1 METMAKYNRSNPAVK
16 RILQEVKEMQSNP
29 SPDFMALPLEEDIFE
44 WQFAILGPRD
54 SEFEGGIYHGRI
66 QLPSDYPF
74 KPPSFMLLTPSGR
87 FEIQKKICLSISN
100 YHPEHWQPS
109 WSVRTALVALIAF
122 MPTNP
127 GGALGS
133 LDYKKEDRRALGIKS
148 REAPPKFG
156 SPERQK
162 LIDEIHEQMLSKA
175 PPVPQTL
182 PNVPNEES
190 NELPASDPSGEHADK
205 VDEGDNTSGS
215 VSDSSSGLPVPESES
230 GVTENTGETSAVE
243 VANHHVPE
251 ASHRENIPRVSSSH
265 QNPAVAIQK
274 PNHDR
279 LLTLAA
285 FGLTL
290 AIMALVIKK
299 FLKIN
304 GLGGFIEGKF

>member
-1 METMAKYNRSNPAVK
+1 
-16 RILQEVKEMQSNP
+16 
-29 SPDFMALPLEEDIFE
+29 EDIFE

-205 VDEGDNTSGS
+205 
-215 VSDSSSGLPVPESES
+215 
-230 GVTENTGETSAVE
+230 
-243 VANHHVPE
+243 
-251 ASHRENIPRVSSSH
+251 
-265 QNPAVAIQK
+265 
-274 PNHDR
+274 
-279 LLTLAA
+279 
-285 FGLTL
+285 
-290 AIMALVIKK
+290 
-299 FLKIN
+299 
-304 GLGGFIEGKF
+304 

>member
-1 METMAKYNRSNPAVK
+1 MAATAKYNRSNPAVK

-133 LDYKKEDRRALGIKS
+133 LDYKKEDRQALAIKS

-175 PPVPQTL
+175 PPVPQAL
-182 PNVPNEES
+182 PNGTNEES
-190 NELPASDPSGEHADK
+190 NHLPAPDSFVENADRA
-205 VDEGDNTSGS
+205 DEGGNTVGS
-215 VSDSSSGLPVPESES
+215 VSGSLNDLTGPESEM
-230 GVTENTGETSAVE
+230 GVAENTVE
-243 VANHHVPE
+243 PPVAEVTNSHLPE
-251 ASHRENIPRVSSSH
+251 ASHRENSPRVPLAP
-265 QNPAVAIQK
+265 QNPVVAIQK
-274 PNHDR
+274 PKHDR

-304 GLGGFIEGKF
+304 GLAGFIEGKF

>member
-1 METMAKYNRSNPAVK
+1 
-16 RILQEVKEMQSNP
+16 MQSNP

-44 WQFAILGPRD
+44 WQFAIMGPRD

-133 LDYKKEDRRALGIKS
+133 LDYKKEDRRALAIKS
-148 REAPPKFG
+148 RETPPKFG
-156 SPERQK
+156 SPERQRV
-162 LIDEIHEQMLSKA
+162 IDEIHEQMLSKA
-175 PPVPQTL
+175 PDVPQLLT
-182 PNVPNEES
+182 NG
-190 NELPASDPSGEHADK
+190 SDEDANKLTPPDVSGEHAGTSA
-205 VDEGDNTSGS
+205 EGVNTSGS
-215 VSDSSSGLPVPESES
+215 ANTDLPKPDSESE
-230 GVTENTGETSAVE
+230 
-243 VANHHVPE
+243 VA
-251 ASHRENIPRVSSSH
+251 ENIVEAQSDVIPRDSVPRVVAAP
-265 QNPAVAIQK
+265 QNPVVTIQK
-274 PNHDR
+274 PKHDR

-285 FGLTL
+285 LGLTL

-299 FLKIN
+299 FFKIN
-304 GLGGFIEGKF
+304 GLAGYIEGKF

>member
-1 METMAKYNRSNPAVK
+1 MAASAKYNRSNPAVK

-44 WQFAILGPRD
+44 WQFAILGPRE

-133 LDYKKEDRRALGIKS
+133 LDYKKEDRRALAIKS

-175 PPVPQTL
+175 PSVPQVL

-190 NELPASDPSGEHADK
+190 NRLPAPDSSDEHADK
-205 VDEGDNTSGS
+205 VDE
-215 VSDSSSGLPVPESES
+215 
-230 GVTENTGETSAVE
+230 ENTGEGSAVE

-251 ASHRENIPRVSSSH
+251 ASRRENIPRVPSAL

-274 PNHDR
+274 PKHDR

>member
-1 METMAKYNRSNPAVK
+1 MAATAKYNRSNPAVK

-133 LDYKKEDRRALGIKS
+133 LDYKKEDRRALAIKS

-175 PPVPQTL
+175 PPVPQVL
-182 PNVPNEES
+182 PNGPNEES
-190 NELPASDPSGEHADK
+190 NQLPAADSSGEHADK
-205 VDEGDNTSGS
+205 PDEGGNTVGS
-215 VSDSSSGLPVPESES
+215 VSGSLSDLTEPESES
-230 GVTENTGETSAVE
+230 GVAGNTAEPPVAE
-243 VANHHVPE
+243 VTNPHLPE
-251 ASHRENIPRVSSSH
+251 ASNRENTPRVPLAP
-265 QNPAVAIQK
+265 QNPVAIQK
-274 PNHDR
+274 PKHDR

-304 GLGGFIEGKF
+304 GLAGFIEGKF